1 MTTDNRMKQYFLFA
15 TAAIA
20 FAACSNDDVTTPS
33 DGEVTLRVNAAI
45 SGTATRASGT
55 EWAKNDQ
62 IGISTVEG
70 TATSYT
76 NVPYTWDGNDN
87 FVPDN
92 ENIYFQSAETVTFRA
107 YYPYKADATYTDV
120 NTSAENQSAANQPK
134 IDFLYAEGATASKN
148 NPTVDFTDDN
158 AFTHRMSQITIR
170 FTEGRDMDFDG
181 LLTGYTLSGLTLT
194 GSFDTATG
202 VAAATGTKPEP
213 LAITLSDV
221 TATNKVYTAAPVIV
235 FPQEVENGKIAF
247 SVTVDGQPY
256 HATLTLPDTDDNGE
270 KDKELKPGYN
280 YLFPV
285 KVSKTELTV
294 GDADITDWETVTGDE
309 STAIM

>member
-1 MTTDNRMKQYFLFA
+1 MTTDRMRQYFLLAAA
-15 TAAIA
+15 TFA
-20 FAACSNDDVTTPS
+20 FAACTGDDAATPS
-33 DGEVTLRVNAAI
+33 GGEAALRVNAAI

-55 EWAKNDQ
+55 SWTKDDQ

-76 NVPYTWDGNDN
+76 NVPYTWDGNGN
-87 FVPDN
+87 FVPDD

-107 YYPYKADATYTDV
+107 HYPYRADATYTDV
-120 NTSAENQSAANQPK
+120 NTSAANQSAANQPK
-134 IDFLYAEGATASKN
+134 IDFLYAEGATASKA
-148 NPTVDFTDDN
+148 NPTADFTGGN
-158 AFTHRMSQITIR
+158 AFTHCMSQITIR

-181 LLTGYTLSGLTLT
+181 QLTGYTLSGLVLT
-194 GSFDTATG
+194 GSFNTATG
-202 VAAATGTKPEP
+202 EAAATGTTPEP
-213 LAITLSDV
+213 LAITLSGV

-235 FPQEVENGKIAF
+235 FPQEVDRGKIAIRI
-247 SVTVDGQPY
+247 TVGGQPY
-256 HATLTLPDTDDNGE
+256 HATLTLPDADKDGG
-270 KDKELKPGYN
+270 KDKALKPGYN

-294 GDADITDWETVTGDE
+294 GDADIIDWETVTGDE